1 MNDSLSI
8 GTDTVCE
15 TDVLSVSATD
25 ADENVVV
32 DVKHLTVDPE
42 NVTRFREQLHSESQS
57 KETESTST
65 AEGATKHDIPGSP
78 ILKHSAPNERNF
90 FGNNNIHTPPSVAGK
105 AHTCP
110 SQSQNTDGSRKDF
123 HEKSMKFDISS
134 QSAPLKTAG
143 GALTDNITH
152 EEHVAYKSPFFEAP
166 DPSKISVKNTKN
178 FRETFTNTETLLTD
192 MSLRTLSGENKT
204 NFSESVS
211 QSRSDLPQP
220 SPTLKSPATLL
231 RELQNPTTANAMPTL
246 EATTNRVQT
255 ALNAANMSAGNV
267 MREVPVVREPK
278 YFETLS
284 VPTEHATASKE
295 FSQELQSSAEAP
307 SSITATNASE
317 PSLGTSASSPARA
330 SEAVTQV
337 PSRETPL
344 AETLHAPENHTTPH
358 STTTSVFNAPP
369 SLTDAFA
376 KDGTVV
382 SATSLRSSDG
392 SNTVMNASI
401 IKPTG
406 TKQRNVSEISK
417 PLSKTVDTAST
428 AEYLSGTNTRERPR
442 TSDNTSDTHRTTVW
456 ETIPFLRTTVET
468 TTPVQES
475 IATQQTQKS
484 HAMLIAQQIR
494 DHIIDRILISSS
506 ALNDNRTVTVQL
518 SPRLLRDTEVQFT
531 QNGTSLDIRLVS
543 QNKDSVQFLQQHQ
556 SDLQTYLQGELKTYR
571 AISVRVPS
579 SQTTSE
585 LAQPHDG
592 RSRNR
597 FEYQPADEEETT

>member
-1 MNDSLSI
+1 MNEDLSI
-8 GTDTVCE
+8 GTDTVGE

-65 AEGATKHDIPGSP
+65 AEGATKRDASESP

-90 FGNNNIHTPPSVAGK
+90 FGNNGRNTPPFVAGK

-123 HEKSMKFDISS
+123 REKSMKFDISS
-134 QSAPLKTAG
+134 QSAALKAYG
-143 GALTDNITH
+143 RISINNVTH
-152 EEHVAYKSPFFEAP
+152 EEHVLYKSPFFEAP
-166 DPSKISVKNTKN
+166 DPSKISVKNTKD
-178 FRETFTNTETLLTD
+178 FRETFANTETLPTD
-192 MSLRTLSGENKT
+192 MPLWNTSSRNKT
-204 NFSESVS
+204 NFPAGVS
-211 QSRSDLPQP
+211 QADPDLPQP
-220 SPTLKSPATLL
+220 SQTLKSPATLL
-231 RELQNPTTANAMPTL
+231 RELQTP
-246 EATTNRVQT
+246 
-255 ALNAANMSAGNV
+255 
-267 MREVPVVREPK
+267 
-278 YFETLS
+278 
-284 VPTEHATASKE
+284 TASTGTC
-295 FSQELQSSAEAP
+295 P
-307 SSITATNASE
+307 SGASDVA
-317 PSLGTSASSPARA
+317 SASIHAQN
-330 SEAVTQV
+330 SEAVTKELSSGI
-337 PSRETPL
+337 PS
-344 AETLHAPENHTTPH
+344 AETFHASENRTTPH
-358 STTTSVFNAPP
+358 PYGGNDT
-369 SLTDAFA
+369 
-376 KDGTVV
+376 V
-382 SATSLRSSDG
+382 SA
-392 SNTVMNASI
+392 NASA
-401 IKPTG
+401 
-406 TKQRNVSEISK
+406 TKSTETAQQNVPETSK
-417 PLSKTVDTAST
+417 SLSKTDNTAST
-428 AEYLSGTNTRERPR
+428 AEPLSKIKTRERPR
-442 TSDNTSDTHRTTVW
+442 SSESASDMHKTAVW

-468 TTPVQES
+468 TAPVSDPTAAQAS
-475 IATQQTQKS
+475 KS
-484 HAMLIAQQIR
+484 HATLIAQQIR
-494 DHIIDRILISSS
+494 DHIIDRILVSSS

-518 SPRLLRDTEVQFT
+518 SPRLLQDTEVQFT

>member
-1 MNDSLSI
+1 MNESLSI

-65 AEGATKHDIPGSP
+65 AEGATKRDASESP
-78 ILKHSAPNERNF
+78 VLKHSAPNERNF

-105 AHTCP
+105 PPPCP
-110 SQSQNTDGSRKDF
+110 SQNQSTDGSRKDF
-123 HEKSMKFDISS
+123 CEKSMKFDISS
-134 QSAPLKTAG
+134 QSAALKTSG
-143 GALTDNITH
+143 RTSTNNVTH
-152 EEHVAYKSPFFEAP
+152 EEHVLYKSPFFEAP
-166 DPSKISVKNTKN
+166 DPSRISVKNTKD
-178 FRETFTNTETLLTD
+178 FRETFANTETLPTD
-192 MSLRTLSGENKT
+192 MPLWNTSSRNKT

-211 QSRSDLPQP
+211 QSRPDLPQP
-220 SPTLKSPATLL
+220 SPMLKSPETLL

-344 AETLHAPENHTTPH
+344 AETLHAPKNHTTPH
-358 STTTSVFNAPP
+358 SYGGN
-369 SLTDAFA
+369 D
-376 KDGTVV
+376 TV
-382 SATSLRSSDG
+382 SP
-392 SNTVMNASI
+392 NASVT
-401 IKPTG
+401 KPTE
-406 TKQRNVSEISK
+406 TARQNVPETSK
-417 PLSKTVDTAST
+417 PLSKTDHTAST
-428 AEYLSGTNTRERPR
+428 SERPSATQTRERPR
-442 TSDNTSDTHRTTVW
+442 TSDNTSDTHRTTVID
-456 ETIPFLRTTVET
+456 TIPFLRTPNDN

-475 IATQQTQKS
+475 IATQQTRKS

-494 DHIIDRILISSS
+494 DHIIDRILVSSS
-506 ALNDNRTVTVQL
+506 ALNGNRTVTVQL

-543 QNKDSVQFLQQHQ
+543 QNKGSVQFLQQYQ

-597 FEYQPADEEETT
+597 FGYQSANEEETT